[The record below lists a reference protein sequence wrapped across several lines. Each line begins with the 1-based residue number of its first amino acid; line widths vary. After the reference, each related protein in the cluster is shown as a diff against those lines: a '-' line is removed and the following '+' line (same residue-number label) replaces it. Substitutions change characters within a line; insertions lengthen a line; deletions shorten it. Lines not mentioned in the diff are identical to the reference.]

1 MRIAAPP
8 AALPSPLRGANLRHE
23 LNRYVT
29 VDAGDAREL
38 IRPRVLSERARLFTG
53 TDIYIY
59 AVYAF
64 KRQGRTWTRMNT
76 GMMMTLK

>member
-59 AVYAF
+59 MRYMHSNGKGARGPA
-64 KRQGRTWTRMNT
+64 
-76 GMMMTLK
+76 